1 MLKLNTIKFIEE
13 NLGRK
18 FLHIG
23 PGKDFFGYDTKS
35 TNNNKKLSK
44 WGYIRFKSF
53 CTEREAI
60 NKMKRQPVKWEK
72 MFANHVSDRG

>member
-18 FLHIG
+18 FLNIG
-23 PGKDFFGYDTKS
+23 PGKNFFGYDTKS
-35 TNNNKKLSK
+35 TNNNKKFSK
-44 WGYIRFKSF
+44 WGCISFTSF